1 MVDSSKPISENIAI
15 EALTAYAN
23 VYYVNTTLQVIG
35 LRLESDEEDSSPD
48 VDLSFLLK
56 DTSSEAK
63 NIACLILISNGTI
76 SAKKGDVQ
84 KQINRVDEI
93 IEEYCADHTRTSFNG
108 YNLYNLIC
116 TDLGEENT
124 HRIEQ

>member
-1 MVDSSKPISENIAI
+1 MVDSSKPISENIVTA
-15 EALTAYAN
+15 ALTAYAN

-35 LRLESDEEDSSPD
+35 LHLENDEEDSSPD

-63 NIACLILISNGTI
+63 NIVCLILISNGTI
-76 SAKKGDVQ
+76 SAQKGDVQ
-84 KQINRVDEI
+84 KQIRRVDEI
-93 IEEYCADHTRTSFNG
+93 IEEYCADHTRTSFDG